1 MNSKSDMGARAAWKG
16 FSSQTIYIA
25 YRLMILNEKYD
36 LYPESVE
43 DLMIKEKDIIRELIQ
58 VKNFSANLTL
68 SKFNP
73 EKEDSFFRRVLKHKT
88 DEIKL
93 KIISFGEVGPELD
106 GLNKKN
112 QQDVISFKKKMVSFG
127 YSDDDIS
134 WIIEHL
140 EIIKEDEEELKQK
153 IFEKLSEDFVTSISA
168 QIIFDSLVNYISNL
182 SRNVQM
188 TNWKIWS
195 RMVKRIIDDIV
206 SIKGMHAQY
215 GRTILNLS
223 EYKTDKN
230 ITELEKEYMNGVNAK
245 PDHIRNNLDIYRKKW
260 MEKIDEA
267 FLDNNIVI
275 IKGIS
280 GQGKSTLAYRYLM
293 DNFNEEFIF
302 VIEHVNNYNQ
312 AEDIVAAINGLS
324 RSRAKETIIYIDI
337 NPYDKSWMFILEQI
351 KKRNLN
357 LKVLITIREEDY
369 KRLNINT
376 SVYELKE
383 IEIELDKEEAQ
394 EIYNKLGS
402 KYFIS
407 FEDAWKN
414 FGCHGPFMEFMYL
427 LSEKQTLT
435 EKLTCQID
443 NIIENESDSD
453 NWLKLLLLVSY
464 AGKENLRVNI
474 EQIKEI
480 LNINNFSKM
489 LKNLKKEYLINV
501 DEELEYVISTH
512 ALRAKLLVEIILKK
526 LPVNRINLI
535 INLLGC
541 INDYCPTLIVEYMY
555 DNMENIDEFVNKII
569 SIKYKSWSIYA
580 AIVRSMLWLDA
591 YKMYEEKK
599 EKFKILNQISNN
611 TFATIFLGD
620 ITGYIEFDVEKQFEI
635 LKNVNS
641 EAVEKIK
648 EKYNPSEFKI
658 KYKYTDLVLGG
669 IKEEIQNKKIKKN
682 DDYSMIGYILFWLAQ
697 RNIYIK
703 SIALEEIEVS
713 KTEQV
718 LDLLIGF
725 QVQGLKKDYSEL
737 EKKIKDLIIRKYN
750 IVYFSNENDM
760 IIAKFLNT
768 FDGAE
773 KSYNDKL
780 MDVVYCLRRL
790 YYNKITYNVKM
801 IGADLLEWAKIPDT
815 EKCINQSNL
824 PLSWITSINKG
835 IIDIDVYNMRTDSW
849 EDYKVRVDEINNLV
863 NEFVSKYCIA
873 LDYFYKKYNTI
884 KLIDKDIETIE
895 QDIICKNQNMYM
907 SPKCTTDKYGV
918 DNILISIG
926 NNSGY
931 IEKNNVSNMEQNEKK
946 EYGIINKFEKYI
958 RSFINFLRQKNIAF
972 VSKVKCEE
980 NNNINLSHFNIYES
994 LSSFTDFYKEY
1005 INLFKD
1011 PDFLE
1016 QLYDKLKTLELFWEN
1031 FVNKQFYIQKD
1042 MLYDINLTKRKKESQ
1057 FEEYIQDTLNSY
1069 INQIDDKEY
1078 YCIDIFKSDEFY
1090 EHLYKPY
1097 SNINRISY
1105 DSFLLEEY
1113 QKVHQDTLEIVYTLG
1128 GKNMLLGTSLD
1139 LKKVLYSKN
1148 HEDFQQKQIVKKY
1161 EIGDFQE
1168 SVNQKD
1174 TIYNAILAIGKFNN
1188 FKMYY
1193 RYIVSVNRE
1202 LEKCSEVITKEVY
1215 DDWCENTKKM
1225 FQAEIDEFR
1234 GMCRIVFDEVTKD
1247 KEHII
1252 ETENYIEKFDDFAS
1266 TLDKIVKEKSI
1277 DNMTDLDELQNLLVD
1292 IINVLQYGNEQND
1305 ID

>member
-1 MNSKSDMGARAAWKG
+1 MNLKSDMGARAAWKG

-36 LYPESVE
+36 LYPENIE

-58 VKNFSANLTL
+58 VKNYSNNLTL
-68 SKFNP
+68 SMFSP
-73 EKEDSFFRRVLKHKT
+73 EKEDSFFKRVLRHKT
-88 DEIKL
+88 NEIKL

-112 QQDVISFKKKMVSFG
+112 QHNILNFKKKMLDCG

-153 IFEKLSEDFVTSISA
+153 IFEKLSEDFATSISA

-195 RMVKRIIDDIV
+195 GMVKRIIDDIV

-260 MEKIDEA
+260 MEKINEA

-302 VIEHVNNYNQ
+302 VIEHVNDYNQ

-480 LNINNFSKM
+480 LNINNLSKM

-526 LPVNRINLI
+526 LPINKINLI
-535 INLLGC
+535 IDLLGC

-555 DNMENIDEFVNKII
+555 DNMESIGDFVNKIM
-569 SIKYKSWSIYA
+569 STKYKSWSVYA

-599 EKFKILNQISNN
+599 EKFRILNQISNN
-611 TFATIFLGD
+611 TFATIFMGD

-635 LKNVNS
+635 LKYVNS

-648 EKYNPSEFKI
+648 EIYNPGEFKI
-658 KYKYTDLVLGG
+658 KYKYTDIVLAG
-669 IKEEIQNKKIKKN
+669 IKDEIQNKKIKKN
-682 DDYSMIGYILFWLAQ
+682 DDYSMVGYILFWLAQ
-697 RNIYIK
+697 RNIYVD
-703 SIALEEIEVS
+703 SVALEEIEVS
-713 KTEQV
+713 KLEQV
-718 LDLLIGF
+718 LDLLIGLN
-725 QVQGLKKDYSEL
+725 VQGLKKDYSRMENT
-737 EKKIKDLIIRKYN
+737 IKDLIIKKYS
-750 IVYFSNENDM
+750 IVYFNNEKEM
-760 IIAKFLNT
+760 IKVKFLNT
-768 FDGAE
+768 FCEAE
-773 KSYNDKL
+773 KSYNDRV
-780 MDVVYCLRRL
+780 MDVIYCLRKL
-790 YYNKITYNVKM
+790 YYDKTIYNVKM
-801 IGADLLEWAKIPDT
+801 IGIDLLEWAEIPDT

-824 PLSWITSINKG
+824 PLTWITSINKG
-835 IIDIDVYNMRTDSW
+835 LMDIDGYNMRMDSW
-849 EDYKVRVDEINNLV
+849 ENYKVRVDEINNLV
-863 NEFVSKYCIA
+863 NEFVSKYCKA

-884 KLIDKDIETIE
+884 KLIDKDIEMIE
-895 QDIICKNQNMYM
+895 HDIICKNQNMYM

-918 DNILISIG
+918 DNLLISIG
-926 NNSGY
+926 NNSKY
-931 IEKNNVSNMEQNEKK
+931 IEKNDKSNMDKNEKK
-946 EYGIINKFEKYI
+946 EYRIIKMFWKYM
-958 RSFINFLRQKNIAF
+958 SNFINFLRQKNIAF

-994 LSSFTDFYKEY
+994 LSSFTDFCKEY
-1005 INLFKD
+1005 TKLFGGSDSVKK
-1011 PDFLE
+1011 
-1016 QLYDKLKTLELFWEN
+1016 LYDNLKTLELFWEN
-1031 FVNKQFYIQKD
+1031 FVNKQFYTQKD
-1042 MLYDINLTKRKKESQ
+1042 MLYNINLIKRKKEAQ
-1057 FEEYIQDTLNSY
+1057 FKEYIQDTINLY
-1069 INQIDDKEY
+1069 ANQIDNKEY
-1078 YCIDIFKSDEFY
+1078 YCIDIFKLDEFY
-1090 EHLYKPY
+1090 EQLYKPY
-1097 SNINRISY
+1097 SNIERISY
-1105 DSFLLEEY
+1105 ESFLLKEY
-1113 QKVHQDTLEIVYTLG
+1113 QKMHKDTLEIIYTLY
-1128 GKNMLLGTSLD
+1128 GKNMLMGTSLN
-1139 LKKVLYSKN
+1139 LKNILYSNN
-1148 HEDFQQKQIVKKY
+1148 HEEFQEKQITKMY
-1161 EIGDFQE
+1161 EISDFKE
-1168 SVNQKD
+1168 TVNQTD
-1174 TIYNAILAIGKFNN
+1174 TTYNAILATGKFSN

-1193 RYIVSVNRE
+1193 RYILSVNKE
-1202 LEKCSEVITKEVY
+1202 LENCGEMITEEVY
-1215 DDWCENTKKM
+1215 NDWCESTKKM
-1225 FQAEIDEFR
+1225 FQAELDEFR
-1234 GMCRIVFDEVTKD
+1234 IMCGIVFDEVN
-1247 KEHII
+1247 KEEAHMI
-1252 ETENYIEKFDDFAS
+1252 ETENYMKKLDDLVS
-1266 TLDKIVKEKSI
+1266 SLDKIVKEKNI
-1277 DNMTDLDELQNLLVD
+1277 DNMPDLDELQRLLID
-1292 IINVLQYGNEQND
+1292 IVNTLQYSN
-1305 ID
+1305 